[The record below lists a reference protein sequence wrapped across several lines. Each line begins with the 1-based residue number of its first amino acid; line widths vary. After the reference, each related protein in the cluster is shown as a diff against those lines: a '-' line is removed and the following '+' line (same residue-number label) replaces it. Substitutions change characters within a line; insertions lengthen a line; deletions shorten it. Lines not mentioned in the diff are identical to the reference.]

1 MRRGAILFRKILK
14 LAAVLAVCLIILVVG
29 VLVNLA
35 GILFPRQR
43 SRACAQ
49 VQQMWAR
56 MMCCALGMSI
66 LSRDA
71 HEQTADGRGMFVVS
85 NHISYLDIIVLAAVF
100 PAAFL
105 SKQEVRR
112 WPLFGWLASLAG
124 TVYVDRAAKRS
135 ALAAMEDIEEH
146 LAHGVHVIVF
156 PEGTTSDGCGV
167 LPFKSTFFDL
177 PARLMVPVLPV
188 AVRYLSIDGALL
200 PGDKPSPVAWYGDA
214 SLAASLWMVLGFTH
228 IEVRVTC
235 AQSLVAASRTDR
247 KELARQAQARVGEA
261 YWTLLDV

>member
-1 MRRGAILFRKILK
+1 MNSYTKHCIIKCIGQLLHAAAKIRLRRGAILFRKILK

-112 WPLFGWLASLAG
+112 WPLFGWLASLCRDG
-124 TVYVDRAAKRS
+124 LCRPGGK
-135 ALAAMEDIEEH
+135 ALCPCR
-146 LAHGVHVIVF
+146 HGRH
-156 PEGTTSDGCGV
+156 
-167 LPFKSTFFDL
+167 
-177 PARLMVPVLPV
+177 
-188 AVRYLSIDGALL
+188 
-200 PGDKPSPVAWYGDA
+200 
-214 SLAASLWMVLGFTH
+214 
-228 IEVRVTC
+228 
-235 AQSLVAASRTDR
+235 
-247 KELARQAQARVGEA
+247 
-261 YWTLLDV
+261 